1 MKVIEEGT
9 TQMWADLIAAMVE
22 KQQTDGI
29 GRNDVVDASQYR
41 NSD

>member
-1 MKVIEEGT
+1 MRVVEEGT

-22 KQQTDGI
+22 KQQADGI
-29 GRNDVVDASQYR
+29 GRDDIVDASQYR